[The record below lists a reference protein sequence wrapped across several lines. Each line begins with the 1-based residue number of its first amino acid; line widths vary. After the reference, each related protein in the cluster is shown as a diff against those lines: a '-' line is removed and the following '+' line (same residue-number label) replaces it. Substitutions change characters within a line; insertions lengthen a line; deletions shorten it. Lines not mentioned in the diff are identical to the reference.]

1 MPSMPFPARSALLAA
16 LVAVAS
22 LPPPAVGAEAR
33 SPSPAL
39 TPTES
44 AAAASDYQRYCAL
57 CHGAD
62 REGHAN
68 DAAPSLKSKSL
79 LESGWPRSI
88 HHAIS
93 YGRPGTPM
101 GGYLDEVGGPM
112 SAADLVRLTRWL
124 GEAGG
129 VAPLTMS
136 PEPVAGDPARG
147 AVVYATRCASCHG
160 ADGEGGEGTALG
172 NAAMLALESDAFL
185 RHAVVEGRQGTPM
198 PSFAGTLDDTAIDD
212 VVAFVRSR
220 AAGWK
225 QPEPA
230 AVPPP
235 LDALVL
241 NPGAPAPDFELQADL
256 YVSVAQLRRELEAGR
271 EMVLIDTR
279 VPSVWRHGHIR
290 GAMPLPYYS
299 GAEVLAKLPRDG
311 TWIVAYCE
319 CPRAAAEFLVRKL
332 RAEGILSSAVLYEG
346 FQGWLA
352 GGHPIVTGATP
363 DGDGAAARPPP
374 HAH

>member
-1 MPSMPFPARSALLAA
+1 MPSPLPLSLLFLAALLASGA
-16 LVAVAS
+16 RAQSAPLAA
-22 LPPPAVGAEAR
+22 AEA
-33 SPSPAL
+33 
-39 TPTES
+39 

-88 HHAIS
+88 HHAIA

-112 SAADLVRLTRWL
+112 SAADVVRLTRWL
-124 GEAGG
+124 GDTGG
-129 VAPLTMS
+129 VAPIAMS
-136 PEPVAGDPARG
+136 PEPVTGSAARG
-147 AVVYATRCASCHG
+147 ADVYAVHCASCHG
-160 ADGEGGEGTALG
+160 SDGEGGEGTALG
-172 NAAMLALESDAFL
+172 NAAMLALTDDAFL
-185 RHAVVEGRQGTPM
+185 RHAIVEGRQDTPM
-198 PSFAGTLDDTAIDD
+198 PAFAGTLDDTAIDD

-220 AAGWK
+220 AAGWEK
-225 QPEPA
+225 PA
-230 AVPPP
+230 PADAPPA

-241 NPGAPAPDFELQADL
+241 NPGAPAPVFELADDL
-256 YVSVAQLRRELEAGR
+256 YVSAADLRRELDAGR

-279 VPSVWRHGHIR
+279 VPSVWRLGHIR

-299 GAEVLAKLPRDG
+299 GADVLAKLPRDG

-319 CPRAAAEFLVRKL
+319 CPRAAAESVVRKL
-332 RAEGILSSAVLYEG
+332 RAEGMLSTAVLYEG

-363 DGDGAAARPPP
+363 DGDGAAARPHD